1 MVREG
6 RSSSCLGFLTPGESV
21 SSCHQLAVTWPTFP
35 LSALLMWP
43 WGFSVF
49 RNPLFKT
56 PVVVAH
62 SLRLKP
68 SFGRACWQLAEGK
81 MDVWVGVPKVC
92 SVEP

>member
-1 MVREG
+1 MAREG
-6 RSSSCLGFLTPGESV
+6 RSSSCLGFLTPGESI

-49 RNPLFKT
+49 KT
-56 PVVVAH
+56 SVVVAH

-68 SFGRACWQLAEGK
+68 SFGRASGQLAEGK
-81 MDVWVGVPKVC
+81 VNVWVGVPKVC